1 MLLTNRV
8 FLQLLT
14 CVLLT
19 FACTSSKKKP
29 TAPTPAN
36 NQQGTDQSDVN
47 ELKGELNALVSKITA
62 LQARVGQGD
71 VSQTDL
77 GDWKKNLT
85 EALAKIDALENN
97 TGNDRDSKH
106 ARDIVSLKEELNNI
120 EEQVEELRK
129 NLPSAEASKEET
141 EEEEEIS
148 DDTTDADTEEK
159 KEKDKEGGTV
169 QDTDAEPSPTDAEL
183 KVEVSLAEIQDNGN
197 GESGS
202 EKEAGTY
209 VTFHSNKTVTI
220 QKITYGDLDF
230 KQETL
235 ENATTSLL
243 SMTLLIAMKFTHSG
257 KTHCVAAKLD
267 LLDLL
272 ANSTEKV
279 EMTTKALD
287 ASGVCKP

>member
-97 TGNDRDSKH
+97 TGNDEDSTH
-106 ARDIVSLKEELNNI
+106 AGDILSLKEELNNI

-141 EEEEEIS
+141 EDEETSGDMTET
-148 DDTTDADTEEK
+148 DTGEK
-159 KEKDKEGGTV
+159 KEEKGGDGTTQV
-169 QDTDAEPSPTDAEL
+169 PDAKASPADDDNL
-183 KVEVSLAEIQDNGN
+183 KVEVSLVEIQDNGN
-197 GESGS
+197 GENGS
-202 EKEAGTY
+202 KKEAGTY
-209 VTFHSNKTVTI
+209 VTFHSNKDVTI
-220 QKITYGDLDF
+220 QKITYGDLEF
-230 KQETL
+230 RQETPGD
-235 ENATTSLL
+235 EATSTI
-243 SMTLLIAMKFTHSG
+243 SMTLLIAMKFTHSE
-257 KTHCVAAKLD
+257 KTHCATAKLD
-267 LLDLL
+267 LVDLL
-272 ANSTEKV
+272 ADSTKKV
-279 EMTTKALD
+279 AMEVKDLND
-287 ASGVCKP
+287 SKECEP

>member
-97 TGNDRDSKH
+97 TGNDQDNTH
-106 ARDIVSLKEELNNI
+106 AKDIVSLKEELSKI
-120 EEQVEELRK
+120 EEQVKELRE
-129 NLPSAEASKEET
+129 NLPSAEASEEET
-141 EEEEEIS
+141 EDEETSGDMTETDTKPQEEEEEEDS
-148 DDTTDADTEEK
+148 ALQETDAK
-159 KEKDKEGGTV
+159 
-169 QDTDAEPSPTDAEL
+169 ASPTDAEL

-197 GESGS
+197 GDNGS

-209 VTFHSNKTVTI
+209 VTFHSNKDVTI
-220 QKITYGDLDF
+220 QKITYGDLEF
-230 KQETL
+230 KPETP
-235 ENATTSLL
+235 ENETTSPL

-267 LLDLL
+267 LVDLL
-272 ANSTEKV
+272 ANSTKKV
-279 EMTTKALD
+279 EMTTKELD

>member
-97 TGNDRDSKH
+97 TGNDEDSTH
-106 ARDIVSLKEELNNI
+106 AKDIVSLKEELNNI

-141 EEEEEIS
+141 EEEETSGDRAET
-148 DDTTDADTEEK
+148 DTKPQEEGE
-159 KEKDKEGGTV
+159 KEDSALQE
-169 QDTDAEPSPTDAEL
+169 TDAEPSPTDAEL
-183 KVEVSLAEIQDNGN
+183 KVEVSLVEIQDNGN
-197 GESGS
+197 GENGS
-202 EKEAGTY
+202 KKEAGTY
-209 VTFHSNKTVTI
+209 VTFHSNKDVTI
-220 QKITYGDLDF
+220 QKITYGDLEF
-230 KQETL
+230 KPETP
-235 ENATTSLL
+235 ENETTSPL

-257 KTHCVAAKLD
+257 KTHCVAARLD
-267 LLDLL
+267 LVDLL
-272 ANSTEKV
+272 ANSTKKV
-279 EMTTKALD
+279 EMTTKELD